1 MTTLRI
7 DDIRRDGGTQP
18 REKLDHSVIADYADD
33 MERGDTFPP
42 VKVMNDGEN
51 YWLYDG
57 FHRIN
62 AAEKVGHEE
71 VKVKVKQ
78 GTREDAVWASTK
90 VNSHHGKRRSDET
103 KRQQVRTAILHEKGV
118 ECSDNEI
125 AKHCGVSQPFVGKV
139 RRGLEDDST
148 YNVISQNERTG
159 ADGRTIDTSNIGG
172 KSSNTGSEEEGGQ
185 KSLPTK
191 PSGDGSPSKPSRPK
205 PPNSSTSSGSSTTKP
220 TRTKPDRSTSTG
232 DADPDLTP
240 PEPEP
245 DEPPTAEDI
254 VKQVCQHIA
263 QIDIST
269 GAIDAAKFMEDLNKF
284 TDEQRERVAAQL
296 RSTADRLATRA
307 DKIDPS

>member
-57 FHRIN
+57 FHRVN
-62 AAEKVGHEE
+62 AAEEIGREE
-71 VKVKVKQ
+71 VEAKVKQ
-78 GTREDAVWASTK
+78 GTREDAVWASLSANK
-90 VNSHHGKRRSDET
+90 KHGKRRSQAD
-103 KRQQVRTAILHEKGV
+103 KRRAIKRALKMKGADKPNTHIARHV
-118 ECSDNEI
+118 GCDDKTVAKYRREMESSSEI
-125 AKHCGVSQPFVGKV
+125 PK
-139 RRGLEDDST
+139 RE
-148 YNVISQNERTG
+148 ERTVTR
-159 ADGRTIDTSNIGG
+159 DGTTYTQDTSNIGG
-172 KSSNTGSEEEGGQ
+172 HPSESDSKDTTQ

-191 PSGDGSPSKPSRPK
+191 PSGDGSPSKPSR
-205 PPNSSTSSGSSTTKP
+205 STPSTPSPSPGSSATKP
-220 TRTKPDRSTSTG
+220 TRTKPDRSTDTD
-232 DADPDLTP
+232 DADPDLSP

-254 VKQVCQHIA
+254 VKEVCQHIA
-263 QIDIST
+263 EIDIST
-269 GAIDAAKFMEDLNKF
+269 GAIDAAKFMEDLDKF
-284 TDEQRERVAAQL
+284 TDDQRERVSAQL

-307 DKIDPS
+307 NKIDPS